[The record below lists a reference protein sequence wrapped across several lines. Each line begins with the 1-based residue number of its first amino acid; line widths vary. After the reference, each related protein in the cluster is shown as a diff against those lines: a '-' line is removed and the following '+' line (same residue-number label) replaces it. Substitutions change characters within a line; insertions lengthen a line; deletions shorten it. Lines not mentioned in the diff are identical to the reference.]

1 MVPLASFMCMAQTS
15 FFAQNFAQD
24 SAGYTLMVLCTLLAF
39 PAGFLLLAR
48 SEYPEAT
55 FWIACALVVVF
66 PYDSLIALMAMTSL
80 LARRSNRNTTIR
92 ATVGGTIVTLISQL
106 RDALQQPKASIWHL
120 IFAQPHTGGD
130 SGSPMVML
138 VEEPTVIITATV
150 ASLVFVTIATLIGLH
165 IRSRARLRTAN
176 AVASAA
182 TTHAAT
188 LQTDLTNQQLAD
200 AIAAEAHDTLAHSL
214 SLMALN
220 ASALK
225 AEAAKLGDS
234 PEAQSLADKAEDIRR
249 QSAGALDEAHS
260 IIDMLRNPHQAW
272 EQLAP
277 SDDTSLTRESLD
289 ALIADT
295 RNSGTSLNTWIDIQQ
310 LSVMDESIG
319 KVAYRAIQEGLTNA
333 AAARARS
340 AGVVGGLRHA
350 AGGRTYPY
358 QQSDRQRMRPRRSG
372 PMGPDCLVW
381 QRACTRSTGNAGMGW
396 TIGTCSMSTC
406 NCLGA
411 AKMAS
416 VSEKNGNSVSGGK
429 PERGGLTGSGTGLEP
444 KPIRVSVIDDDPMI
458 CQAMSLILN
467 DYSHGRIEV
476 VSTSTDGETC
486 VRRAAEEKPDVVL
499 MDIAMPGVDG
509 IEATRLLRS
518 LSPAPH
524 VLILTS
530 LSPSGTVERAV
541 EAGAEGFVSK
551 TDAADD
557 IIRRIIGVC
566 EGAPQ
571 FNTASQKQLIDD
583 LSVTRPRSRRDEAR
597 ALLDALPDREREA
610 VMLAAEGY
618 TNAEI
623 ASRMFISERTAK
635 AHLSSAAN
643 KLDMGRVQMARLVE
657 RADLPARL

>member
-1 MVPLASFMCMAQTS
+1 
-15 FFAQNFAQD
+15 
-24 SAGYTLMVLCTLLAF
+24 
-39 PAGFLLLAR
+39 
-48 SEYPEAT
+48 
-55 FWIACALVVVF
+55 
-66 PYDSLIALMAMTSL
+66 
-80 LARRSNRNTTIR
+80 
-92 ATVGGTIVTLISQL
+92 
-106 RDALQQPKASIWHL
+106 
-120 IFAQPHTGGD
+120 
-130 SGSPMVML
+130 
-138 VEEPTVIITATV
+138 
-150 ASLVFVTIATLIGLH
+150 
-165 IRSRARLRTAN
+165 
-176 AVASAA
+176 
-182 TTHAAT
+182 
-188 LQTDLTNQQLAD
+188 
-200 AIAAEAHDTLAHSL
+200 
-214 SLMALN
+214 
-220 ASALK
+220 
-225 AEAAKLGDS
+225 
-234 PEAQSLADKAEDIRR
+234 
-249 QSAGALDEAHS
+249 
-260 IIDMLRNPHQAW
+260 
-272 EQLAP
+272 
-277 SDDTSLTRESLD
+277 
-289 ALIADT
+289 
-295 RNSGTSLNTWIDIQQ
+295 
-310 LSVMDESIG
+310 
-319 KVAYRAIQEGLTNA
+319 
-333 AAARARS
+333 
-340 AGVVGGLRHA
+340 
-350 AGGRTYPY
+350 
-358 QQSDRQRMRPRRSG
+358 
-372 PMGPDCLVW
+372 
-381 QRACTRSTGNAGMGW
+381 
-396 TIGTCSMSTC
+396 
-406 NCLGA
+406 
-411 AKMAS
+411 MAS

-476 VSTSTDGETC
+476 ISTSTDGETC

-583 LSVTRPRSRRDEAR
+583 LSVTR
-597 ALLDALPDREREA
+597 REREA

>member
-1 MVPLASFMCMAQTS
+1 
-15 FFAQNFAQD
+15 
-24 SAGYTLMVLCTLLAF
+24 
-39 PAGFLLLAR
+39 
-48 SEYPEAT
+48 
-55 FWIACALVVVF
+55 
-66 PYDSLIALMAMTSL
+66 
-80 LARRSNRNTTIR
+80 
-92 ATVGGTIVTLISQL
+92 
-106 RDALQQPKASIWHL
+106 
-120 IFAQPHTGGD
+120 
-130 SGSPMVML
+130 
-138 VEEPTVIITATV
+138 
-150 ASLVFVTIATLIGLH
+150 
-165 IRSRARLRTAN
+165 
-176 AVASAA
+176 
-182 TTHAAT
+182 
-188 LQTDLTNQQLAD
+188 
-200 AIAAEAHDTLAHSL
+200 
-214 SLMALN
+214 
-220 ASALK
+220 
-225 AEAAKLGDS
+225 
-234 PEAQSLADKAEDIRR
+234 
-249 QSAGALDEAHS
+249 
-260 IIDMLRNPHQAW
+260 
-272 EQLAP
+272 
-277 SDDTSLTRESLD
+277 
-289 ALIADT
+289 
-295 RNSGTSLNTWIDIQQ
+295 
-310 LSVMDESIG
+310 
-319 KVAYRAIQEGLTNA
+319 
-333 AAARARS
+333 
-340 AGVVGGLRHA
+340 
-350 AGGRTYPY
+350 
-358 QQSDRQRMRPRRSG
+358 
-372 PMGPDCLVW
+372 
-381 QRACTRSTGNAGMGW
+381 
-396 TIGTCSMSTC
+396 
-406 NCLGA
+406 
-411 AKMAS
+411 MAS

-623 ASRMFISERTAK
+623 APACSFRSVRRRRIFLPRRT
-635 AHLSSAAN
+635 SSTWAACRWRGWWSGPICRRGC
-643 KLDMGRVQMARLVE
+643 KSSGC
-657 RADLPARL
+657 

>member
-1 MVPLASFMCMAQTS
+1 
-15 FFAQNFAQD
+15 
-24 SAGYTLMVLCTLLAF
+24 
-39 PAGFLLLAR
+39 
-48 SEYPEAT
+48 
-55 FWIACALVVVF
+55 
-66 PYDSLIALMAMTSL
+66 
-80 LARRSNRNTTIR
+80 
-92 ATVGGTIVTLISQL
+92 
-106 RDALQQPKASIWHL
+106 
-120 IFAQPHTGGD
+120 
-130 SGSPMVML
+130 
-138 VEEPTVIITATV
+138 
-150 ASLVFVTIATLIGLH
+150 
-165 IRSRARLRTAN
+165 
-176 AVASAA
+176 
-182 TTHAAT
+182 
-188 LQTDLTNQQLAD
+188 
-200 AIAAEAHDTLAHSL
+200 
-214 SLMALN
+214 
-220 ASALK
+220 
-225 AEAAKLGDS
+225 
-234 PEAQSLADKAEDIRR
+234 
-249 QSAGALDEAHS
+249 
-260 IIDMLRNPHQAW
+260 
-272 EQLAP
+272 
-277 SDDTSLTRESLD
+277 
-289 ALIADT
+289 
-295 RNSGTSLNTWIDIQQ
+295 
-310 LSVMDESIG
+310 
-319 KVAYRAIQEGLTNA
+319 
-333 AAARARS
+333 
-340 AGVVGGLRHA
+340 
-350 AGGRTYPY
+350 
-358 QQSDRQRMRPRRSG
+358 
-372 PMGPDCLVW
+372 MGPDYLVW

-557 IIRRIIGVC
+557 IIRRIIRVC